1 MKKIIMT
8 TLISILSPFVNAQ
21 SSPSIPVAVSDV
33 QVGASVIIQV
43 KRGCNFTGWNSDNK
57 KQSHT
62 FFVYCGDLSKSL
74 TVNNLGP
81 LNNVAVL
88 TTEQE
93 APVSVQRSGEYGI
106 DWNKV
111 REAASHADKS
121 PAAKVK

>member
-1 MKKIIMT
+1 MNKIILT
-8 TLISILSPFVNAQ
+8 ALISILSPFVNAQ
-21 SSPSIPVAVSDV
+21 SSPDITVEVSEV

-43 KRGCNFTGWNSDNK
+43 KRGCNFTGWVSDDKEHSN
-57 KQSHT
+57 T
-62 FFVYCGDLSKSL
+62 FFVYCGNLSKSL
-74 TVNNLGP
+74 TVKNLGP

-111 REAASHADKS
+111 REAASHTDKS
-121 PAAKVK
+121 PVAKVE